1 MATATTRGTTVGVF
15 QSREAAERAVTD
27 LRAAG
32 YRDDQIGLVA
42 KNASGKTVRTD
53 GAGDTNAAE
62 GAAIGAAAG
71 AGAMALGSLAVTFG
85 VIPVIGPILAVG
97 PLAAALI
104 SAGAGAAAGG
114 IAGALIGWGIPE
126 EDAGYYEDEVKA
138 GRYLVTVRAGD
149 RATEAWGILNR
160 HGGYNR
166 TTAATTTR
174 TATRAAAGTA
184 AATSG
189 SATGGKT
196 MQLKE
201 EELHVTKRP
210 VKKGEVEVRKEVV
223 TEQRH
228 ITVPVEREEVV
239 IERRPAGGRAAAG
252 DLHAEQIR
260 IPVSE
265 EEVEVHKEA
274 KVREEVT
281 VGKRKVTGTETVG
294 GTVRKEEL
302 RVEEEGDVDVTGNAG
317 TARKRK

>member
-1 MATATTRGTTVGVF
+1 MPTRKKKTDPGTVVGVF
-15 QSREAAERAVTD
+15 ASRAEAEAAVRD

-32 YRDDQIGLVA
+32 FDDDHIGLIG
-42 KNASGKTVRTD
+42 KNADGKVTHEHGD
-53 GAGDTNAAE
+53 SHAGE

-71 AGAMALGSLAVTFG
+71 AGALALGSLAVSFG
-85 VIPVIGPILAVG
+85 VIPVIGPVLAMG
-97 PLAAALI
+97 PLAAALV

-138 GRYLVTVRAGD
+138 GRFLVTGKAGD

-166 TTAATTTR
+166 TTAATTTC
-174 TATRAAAGTA
+174 TAAASRAAAGGATA
-184 AATSG
+184 AE
-189 SATGGKT
+189 GKT

-201 EELHVTKRP
+201 EELHVSKRP

-223 TEQRH
+223 TEQRT
-228 ITVPVEREEVV
+228 ITVPVQREEVV
-239 IERRPAGGRAAAG
+239 IERKPVAGRAAAG
-252 DLHAEQIR
+252 DLHAEQVR

-274 KVREEVT
+274 KVKEEVT
-281 VGKRKVTGTETVG
+281 VGKRKVADTRTVG

-302 RVEEEGDVDVTGNAG
+302 RVEEEGDVEVRGAG
-317 TARKRK
+317 GATRKRS